1 MNWNENTIDSN
12 IRITPV
18 MFVTRSLDEIRFWSR
33 IMKEHSLFLRLGF
46 RCDDTQLIAEANQ
59 FYHTFEKIEQRAHA
73 FTAQTDPEQIRRF
86 NTEVQHAATNI
97 FAFKRK
103 VLGLILTCK
112 MPGANNFPLL
122 VDHTSREANYFRKRL
137 IELNE
142 GKLKALPDAIIK
154 ENVFFLRIMAD
165 HAQFIGHLLDPS
177 ERKLVDMA
185 QNFSNDFDQLVF
197 QARDLESM
205 KPQSQTVPML
215 DQFLDQN
222 RVSVASLK
230 DFKKTARDLIEECK
244 IKSIIHPLLADHV
257 FREAERFLAIIDM
270 FEAHLTGGKAQPRNA

>member
-1 MNWNENTIDSN
+1 MIGNEHLHADTGVTSGI
-12 IRITPV
+12 
-18 MFVTRSLDEIRFWSR
+18 FVERSLNEIRFWSR

-46 RCDDTQLIAEANQ
+46 RAEDTQLIQEANQ
-59 FYHTFEKIEQRAHA
+59 FYRLFEHIEQMAHSLSN
-73 FTAQTDPEQIRRF
+73 QTDPEQIRRF
-86 NTEVQHAATNI
+86 NSEVQQAATGI

-103 VLGLILTCK
+103 ILGLILTCK
-112 MPGANNFPLL
+112 LPGANNFPLL

-142 GKLKALPDAIIK
+142 GKLKPLPEAIIK

-165 HAQFIGHLLDPS
+165 HAKFIGHLLDPS

-185 QNFSNDFDQLVF
+185 RNFSNDFDQLMY

-205 KPQSQTVPML
+205 KPQSQTVPLL

-222 RVSVASLK
+222 RVSVASLR
-230 DFKKTARDLIEECK
+230 DFKKTARDLIEQCK

-257 FREAERFLAIIDM
+257 FREADRFLEIIDM
-270 FEAHLTGGKAQPRNA
+270 FDAHLTSINPQSR